1 MVVSPARTP
10 SISSNGNAIYR
21 YDIVVVLSGTAA
33 SALWAMHPHLC
44 PCLPIAF
51 GGACEHTRV
60 VQILS
65 TPKRRDPRG
74 GSLTEGRPA
83 NSSAG
88 VHARRFGRPA
98 CAQSTISR
106 AESCPGQPAI
116 TVSALHTRRFS
127 LLPNVLTV
135 LQAGFL
141 LRERKLGIVKLQRT
155 ALISTRSR
163 RGCPVVQI
171 VCLCVTWCACVLLA
185 SAPEA
190 ITGGRAMPPQVNM
203 YRNERNNAWPG
214 CVEDTRFLSMSQKFV
229 CLTACT
235 RAITSSPSEDSLSL
249 SFFLCLSLSLS
260 PPSSPCLYPC
270 LVFVCL
276 CIYWH
281 TSCITFHAFARRF
294 GTDRSD
300 RHANRKRARERKTE
314 LLEMLPCKSIM
325 VAHVPPTPQTQG
337 KPTQAP
343 RKIQKMHPN

>member
-1 MVVSPARTP
+1 MSGRLPSTYTFDFQQWKRYIPLRYCCRLVWHGSFRPVGHASSPVSLP
-10 SISSNGNAIYR
+10 SDCFWWRLRAY
-21 YDIVVVLSGTAA
+21 
-33 SALWAMHPHLC
+33 
-44 PCLPIAF
+44 
-51 GGACEHTRV
+51 ACCANSQHT
-60 VQILS
+60 
-65 TPKRRDPRG
+65 KRRDPRG

-270 LVFVCL
+270 LCLSVCAYTG
-276 CIYWH
+276 I
-281 TSCITFHAFARRF
+281 R
-294 GTDRSD
+294 
-300 RHANRKRARERKTE
+300 
-314 LLEMLPCKSIM
+314 
-325 VAHVPPTPQTQG
+325 VAYVPRIRQ
-337 KPTQAP
+337 
-343 RKIQKMHPN
+343 KIRD